1 MQLGVKAQARY
12 FNSFNVVYRAVLV
25 IPAVFA
31 TLLMPDSVKK
41 GTYASSRASVR
52 HTGSTVDDNGLHIP
66 PPTQVGQGKPMPS
79 PPPRWPHLTSPLS
92 MSAGERTPYQNMTI
106 TDDHSEGSDIKRRKL
121 MAVAGAE
128 NAVEKPGF
136 RAQRA
141 ASGHDTPDRT
151 FPPASDHIPEYNPFD
166 DIPDESQNVLEGFQ
180 PYLFK
185 SGFQRSPY
193 ATFDPKAALSYR
205 RLPSYIKPTKS
216 SYLRSK
222 SKHSFSSQAAH
233 SPAAGITSVS
243 GAIDDPA
250 RAGHHTDPTDV
261 VDEVQKLRD
270 RVAELESQ
278 LQESIEA
285 KRTWKPPRLQV
296 LYRLQA
302 DRSGMSSTDNM
313 PFEDEPEIT
322 KDKGDT
328 AHLRC
333 RNQVSNLELYLLR
346 NPDISFVV
354 YRTYPKTILLD
365 SKKAQSCSQPV
376 DQVHLPPPLAESIFP
391 VEKKLKQA
399 LGMVLERKREF
410 RQILDEYLHTG
421 ELIAPYLFIYHS
433 RNDLEDIRSLLP
445 LDVLM
450 QLELLLGYVEYAFG
464 HEYREADEMLKKDN
478 IAPAYIRY
486 MAKPGDVLIVREGKY
501 HTGFIAESWLSSM
514 KEKNPSIST
523 ASGRKTIID
532 SAHPREGFGC
542 EFGVAGEL
550 IDEPAFLNHP
560 SDSRTRQS
568 SLLYTW
574 TLTGKTLEFDGCFYW
589 KEKLLIIEM
598 SADSLHQASAIADLN
613 IFPLRHAPKELS
625 DLLQRRGSMFWKCR
639 TKNLISYQPD
649 DDDEFSRMTDDRY
662 MIDMLTFRTLHP
674 HNAISVGRTSD
685 DLSLDVI
692 RDDDRFQYLLPP
704 LIKGYNLRRKAW
716 HDLAVD
722 RIFDVQWNREAFHS
736 LAIEKTAK
744 SLIEALIISQLE
756 EEKSTDLI
764 SGKGNGLILLFHGG
778 PGTGKTL
785 TAEGVAEIANKPLYR
800 VTCGDVGTKAEE
812 VEKYLDSV
820 LHLGRIWD
828 CVVLL
833 DEADVFL
840 EQRSLEDLERNA
852 LVSVFLRMLEY
863 YEGILI
869 LTSNRVG
876 TLDEAFISRIQ
887 LALHYPDL
895 GPRQRHQIWQT
906 FIDRLENLDEDI
918 DFANLREN
926 LHVLKQEKL
935 NGRQIRNVITTARQ
949 YAKWEKT
956 TLTFEHLKDV
966 IEISGRFGTYLH
978 DLRGFSENELAK
990 DGGIR

>member
-1 MQLGVKAQARY
+1 
-12 FNSFNVVYRAVLV
+12 
-25 IPAVFA
+25 
-31 TLLMPDSVKK
+31 
-41 GTYASSRASVR
+41 
-52 HTGSTVDDNGLHIP
+52 
-66 PPTQVGQGKPMPS
+66 
-79 PPPRWPHLTSPLS
+79 
-92 MSAGERTPYQNMTI
+92 MTI
-106 TDDHSEGSDIKRRKL
+106 TDDHSEGSGIKRRKL
-121 MAVAGAE
+121 MAVAGPE
-128 NAVEKPGF
+128 NPVEQSGF
-136 RAQRA
+136 PAQRA
-141 ASGHDTPDRT
+141 MPGNDT
-151 FPPASDHIPEYNPFD
+151 FPDIDPFND
-166 DIPDESQNVLEGFQ
+166 MALKNRHLEESM
-180 PYLFK
+180 
-185 SGFQRSPY
+185 
-193 ATFDPKAALSYR
+193 
-205 RLPSYIKPTKS
+205 
-216 SYLRSK
+216 
-222 SKHSFSSQAAH
+222 
-233 SPAAGITSVS
+233 
-243 GAIDDPA
+243 
-250 RAGHHTDPTDV
+250 
-261 VDEVQKLRD
+261 
-270 RVAELESQ
+270 
-278 LQESIEA
+278 EA
-285 KRTWKPPRLQV
+285 KQTWKPPRLQV
-296 LYRLQA
+296 LYRLQ
-302 DRSGMSSTDNM
+302 DDGSGEFSTDNV

-322 KDKGDT
+322 RGKGVT

-333 RNQVSNLELYLLR
+333 RNRVSNLELYLMR
-346 NPDISFVV
+346 HQDISFVV
-354 YRTYPKTILLD
+354 YRTYSKTILLD
-365 SKKAQSCSQPV
+365 RKKAQSFSQPV
-376 DQVHLPPPLAESIFP
+376 DQLRLPSPLAESIFP

-399 LGMVLERKREF
+399 LRMVLERKPEF
-410 RQILDEYLHTG
+410 RKILDEYLETG
-421 ELIAPYLFIYHS
+421 ELDAPYLFIYHS

-445 LDVLM
+445 IDALK
-450 QLELLLGYVEYAFG
+450 QLELLLGYVEYALG
-464 HEYREADEMLKKDN
+464 HVYHEADDLLKKDN
-478 IAPAYIRY
+478 MAPAYIRY

-514 KEKNPSIST
+514 QETPAIST
-523 ASGRKTIID
+523 SSGRKTIID
-532 SAHPREGFGC
+532 SAHSREGFGC

-550 IDEPAFLNHP
+550 IDEPAFLNHA
-560 SDSRTRQS
+560 SDSRARQS
-568 SLLYTW
+568 SLIYTW

-613 IFPLRHAPKELS
+613 IFPLRHAPEELS

-639 TKNLISYQPD
+639 TKNLISYQTGG
-649 DDDEFSRMTDDRY
+649 DDEFSRTTDDRY
-662 MIDMLTFRTLHP
+662 MIDMRTFRTLHP
-674 HNAISVGRTSD
+674 ENTNSAERTSG

-692 RDDDRFQYLLPP
+692 RDDERFQYLLPP

-722 RIFDVQWNREAFHS
+722 RILDVRWNREAFHS
-736 LAIEKTAK
+736 LVIENKAK
-744 SLIEALIISQLE
+744 NLIEALVVSQLE

-764 SGKGNGLILLFHGG
+764 SGKGNGLVLLFHGG

-785 TAEGVAEIANKPLYR
+785 TAEGVAEIAKKPLYR
-800 VTCGDVGTKAEE
+800 VTCGDVGTKAED

-840 EQRSLEDLERNA
+840 EQRSLEDLKRNA
-852 LVSVFLRMLEY
+852 LVSVFLRVLEY

-876 TLDEAFISRIQ
+876 TFDEAFISRIQ

-895 GPRQRHQIWQT
+895 GSRQRHQIWQT

-926 LHVLKQEKL
+926 LDVLKKEKL

-949 YAKWEKT
+949 YAKWKKT